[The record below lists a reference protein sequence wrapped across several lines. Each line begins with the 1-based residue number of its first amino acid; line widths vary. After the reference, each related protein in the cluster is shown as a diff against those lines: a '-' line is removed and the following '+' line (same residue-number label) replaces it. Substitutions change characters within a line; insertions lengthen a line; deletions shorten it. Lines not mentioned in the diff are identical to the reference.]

1 MKADLFLQNYRFD
14 SKCNNSKKANYEP
27 ALDDQNKNLICTI
40 IIYDLS
46 ANMTQI
52 KACVVASRFSKG
64 K

>member
-40 IIYDLS
+40 IIYALRKHDSNKSL
-46 ANMTQI
+46 
-52 KACVVASRFSKG
+52 CCSK
-64 K
+64 